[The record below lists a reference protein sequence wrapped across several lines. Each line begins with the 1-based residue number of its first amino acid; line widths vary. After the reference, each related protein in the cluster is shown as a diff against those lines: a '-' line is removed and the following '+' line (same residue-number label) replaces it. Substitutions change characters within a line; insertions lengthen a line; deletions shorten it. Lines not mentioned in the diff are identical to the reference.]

1 MLRSGSA
8 THVALLSVTG
18 EGEKTLSKRSLD
30 KAMENLGEQIRL
42 NLRRGDVFAKCSS
55 SQYVIMLPQANYE
68 NSCVVCRRLEAAFF
82 RRYPHS
88 PVRIHHMVRP
98 LTASAP
104 EAR

>member
-1 MLRSGSA
+1 
-8 THVALLSVTG
+8 
-18 EGEKTLSKRSLD
+18 
-30 KAMENLGEQIRL
+30 
-42 NLRRGDVFAKCSS
+42 
-55 SQYVIMLPQANYE
+55 VIMLPQANYE